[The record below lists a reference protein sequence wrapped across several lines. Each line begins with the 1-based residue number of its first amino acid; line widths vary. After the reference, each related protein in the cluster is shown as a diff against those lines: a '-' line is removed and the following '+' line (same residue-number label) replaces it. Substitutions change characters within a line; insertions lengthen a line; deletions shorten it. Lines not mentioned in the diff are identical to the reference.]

1 MEEGD
6 TMNFRKG
13 QKLLTSKLWFLVS
26 GKVKKGSSIV
36 TDQHFINLVEYLKG
50 EKVDIEFLEDSVVE
64 EVPEIEGKWFEKAAE
79 EFYKTEK
86 IFFNIVRIDVGKS
99 GKELILDLPGET
111 VELPEN
117 EQEALDFI
125 SENFAGWSHQERAI
139 YLRSFIKKFQNSPQ
153 IPEYLLTLSLEEE
166 AIGNRN
172 EAIRLLKLFL
182 LNFPNHKLVVNAL
195 EALALIYKQIGETS
209 WIDYAIMKL
218 LVKSDKT

>member
-1 MEEGD
+1 
-6 TMNFRKG
+6 MNFRKG

-26 GKVKKGSSIV
+26 GRAKKGSSIV

-50 EKVDIEFLEDSVVE
+50 EKVDIEFLEDSIVE
-64 EVPEIEGKWFEKAAE
+64 EVSEIEGEWFEKAAE

-86 IFFNIVRIDVGKS
+86 NFLNIVRIDVGKS
-99 GKELILDLPGET
+99 GKELILDLTDET

-125 SENFAGWSHQERAI
+125 SENFARWSHQERAI
-139 YLRSFIKKFQNSPQ
+139 YLRSFIKKFQNSLQ